1 MLKDERLN
9 NMKRAKNHNI
19 INSIIISIAIII
31 VLILVTNWPV
41 IYQKGNPL
49 PYFKAI
55 LQLNANKTYVQ
66 VQQNDDSTIF
76 VTKRNNYDEFH
87 KYVEGNYDVSFNEQ
101 MGSGY
106 IFRSDKKV
114 VVVSSEVYWKYYII
128 WTISIK
134 ES

>member
-9 NMKRAKNHNI
+9 MNRVKNHNI
-19 INSIIISIAIII
+19 IKSMIISIVIII
-31 VLILVTNWPV
+31 MLMLISNWPV
-41 IYQKGNPL
+41 IFQKGNPL

-55 LQLNANKTYVQ
+55 SQLNSNQTYIQ
-66 VQQNDDSTIF
+66 VQDDDLIIF
-76 VTKRNNYDEFH
+76 VTKRDNYDEFH
-87 KYVEGNYDVSFNEQ
+87 KYVEVYYDVSFNEQ

-114 VVVSSEVYWKYYII
+114 VVVSAEVYWKYFVV

>member
-1 MLKDERLN
+1 
-9 NMKRAKNHNI
+9 MKRSKNHNI

-31 VLILVTNWPV
+31 VLIFVTNWTV

-66 VQQNDDSTIF
+66 VQDDDSIIF
-76 VTKRNNYDEFH
+76 VTKRDNYDEFH
-87 KYVEGNYDVSFNEQ
+87 KYVEGYYDVSFNEQ

-106 IFRSDKKV
+106 IFRSHKKV
-114 VVVSSEVYWKYYII
+114 VVVSSEIYWKYYVI